1 METIVGVLFEHMC
14 FIIVQDLER
23 LNRDLS
29 RVVVLDRDRLH
40 VVAPHS
46 DNVVVVGKFDGDF
59 EKDAA
64 LFKHIPFLE
73 STFAIFCL

>member
-1 METIVGVLFEHMC
+1 M
-14 FIIVQDLER
+14 
-23 LNRDLS
+23 
-29 RVVVLDRDRLH
+29 VVLDRDRLH

-73 STFAIFCL
+73 STFAIFCF